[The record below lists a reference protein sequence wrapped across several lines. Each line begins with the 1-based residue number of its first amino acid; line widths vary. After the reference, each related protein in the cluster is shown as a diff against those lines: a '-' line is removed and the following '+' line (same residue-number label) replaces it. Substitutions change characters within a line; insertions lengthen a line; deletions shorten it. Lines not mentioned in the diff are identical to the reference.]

1 MANYGEY
8 SGAPSETQT
17 FEYAKTILKLMTEG
31 EPHPE
36 GKILFLFPMVVQH
49 TQKNCF
55 VFYVFTLM
63 IANNFDKIM
72 MFRKSADHWWWY
84 CKLHERICN
93 IFCELLF

>member
-36 GKILFLFPMVVQH
+36 GKNTLSCLMPFICSVSFSPVHSCKWF
-49 TQKNCF
+49 CF
-55 VFYVFTLM
+55 
-63 IANNFDKIM
+63 
-72 MFRKSADHWWWY
+72 
-84 CKLHERICN
+84 
-93 IFCELLF
+93 